1 MQLDQLKRRE
11 FITLLSGAA
20 AALPLGARA
29 QQAAMP
35 VIGVLGGGSVAA
47 DAFRVTAFRQ
57 GLKEAG
63 YVEGQNLAIEY
74 RWADDQYNKLPALAA
89 DLVRRQVMAIVTFG
103 NAAARAAKD
112 STATIP
118 IVFEAGVDPVQYG
131 LVASLARPGGNV
143 TGVTFLGGELPA
155 KQLEVLHEAVP
166 KSAIIGMLEN
176 PTNPNSDAV
185 RANVQAAADLLG
197 HKLVVAKAI
206 LEPDIEM
213 AVTTLVQ
220 QGIGGLLI
228 RSDVLFNG
236 RTEMLVALAARHALP
251 AIYPLREFVVAGGL
265 MSYGA
270 SLRDALRQAGLYTG
284 RILIGEKPADLPV
297 MQAVK
302 VELAINFKTA
312 KTLGITVPTALLV
325 RADEVIE

>member
-1 MQLDQLKRRE
+1 MAAQCE
-11 FITLLSGAA
+11 GAA
-20 AALPLGARA
+20 AVDAG
-29 QQAAMP
+29 
-35 VIGVLGGGSVAA
+35 IGVLGGGSVAGGT
-47 DAFRVTAFRQ
+47 FRVAAIKQ

-63 YVEGQNLAIEY
+63 YVEGQNVAIEY
-74 RWADDQYNKLPALAA
+74 RWADNQNSQLPALAA
-89 DLVRRQVMAIVTFG
+89 DLAARQVMVIVAMG
-103 NAAARAAKD
+103 NAAALAAKA

-118 IVFEAGVDPVQYG
+118 IVFEVGSDPVQYG

-176 PTNPNSDAV
+176 PANPNSDAV
-185 RANVQAAADLLG
+185 RANVQAAVDSIG
-197 HKLVVAKAI
+197 RKLVVAKAI
-206 LEPDIEM
+206 VERDIEPTF
-213 AVTTLVQ
+213 TTLVQ
-220 QGIGGLLI
+220 QGIGSLLI
-228 RSDVLFNG
+228 RSDGLFND

-251 AIYPLREFVVAGGL
+251 TIYPLREFVLVGGL

-284 RILIGEKPADLPV
+284 KILMGAKPADLPV

-302 VELAINFKTA
+302 VELAINLKTA
-312 KTLGITVPTALLV
+312 RALGLEIPPTLLA